1 MKTEILEVAIETPK
15 DGNLYFSPAKRTLR
29 GRKEFNRMAQ
39 HEKNFM
45 ELAFHF
51 PQGIPGT
58 VIRIDLAEKQVWLR
72 EPLCD
77 AEWES
82 AREEIRSRG
91 IEIPP
96 ALEAIAGAFLP
107 DWLHEIKRSVDNR
120 YATIIRGALPRD
132 LGQETKRVDA
142 ADPSEQKIERLCNL
156 VEKLLETMAAA
167 AAQ

>member
-1 MKTEILEVAIETPK
+1 MKTEYLEVAIETPK

-29 GRKEFNRMAQ
+29 GRKDFNRMAQ

-58 VIRIDLAEKQVWLR
+58 VVRIDLAEKQVWLR

-77 AEWES
+77 PQWES
-82 AREEIRSRG
+82 AREEISSRG

-96 ALEAIAGAFLP
+96 PLEAMPGAFLP
-107 DWLHEIKRSVDNR
+107 DWLHEVKRSLDHG

-132 LGQETKRVDA
+132 LGQETKRVEA

-156 VEKLLETMAAA
+156 VEKLLDTMAAGA
-167 AAQ
+167 AK